1 VEPKPG
7 DIRYHLGRVLGSAA
21 FSASPT
27 SSRLLQYLV
36 EETLA
41 GRAERLKGYSIGID
55 VFDRKAEFDAGSDSI
70 VRVQMGRLRKMLAD
84 YYASDEGR
92 DASLRFAFPKGS
104 YVPLFES
111 DDGSPPV
118 QPGWWQRNAKRV
130 WLSLALITL
139 VVGATG
145 FAFRDKLFPPPE
157 RTEPR
162 LFVAQFNAVDGST
175 DTGLI
180 AKGLQHDLIALLSQY
195 PNLEVLGYETVSGEG
210 NGKKISEWHGA
221 DYLLSG
227 SVTTGSGTIKVSSE
241 LTSVRKGVVLWS
253 DRSNFA
259 YDDIGDVLNSQSD
272 IALSVGAVLGQPDGV
287 IQQASKALVAESAG
301 VSFANYACILSA
313 YDYKRRKDSAN
324 HLKIRNCL
332 EKATRDNPGYA
343 SAWSMLSWIYG
354 DEYRYGFNFRP
365 GLSSA
370 QGALRAAEAG
380 VKSNPFSATA
390 HQYLGIA
397 QFYLRRDEAAKKS
410 LQTAR
415 RLSPN
420 NSEILADIGWQ
431 SALSGSSED
440 ARFYFDE
447 AIKLNPDPPSWYWGG
462 LAIDAIR
469 SEDAERAQQFAALYS
484 GDGLLSL
491 YVKIAAARLNGDM
504 ARVRAMMSVVGK
516 TYPGYDRPGNDFIR
530 RNRIDAQFEKWIFG
544 SAEN

>member
-1 VEPKPG
+1 
-7 DIRYHLGRVLGSAA
+7 VLGSSA

-27 SSRLLQYLV
+27 SSRLLEYLV

-84 YYASDEGR
+84 YYASEEGR
-92 DASLRFAFPKGS
+92 DASLRFTFPKGS

-111 DDGSPPV
+111 NDLSPLA
-118 QPGWWQRNAKRV
+118 QPSWWKLNANRV
-130 WLSLALITL
+130 WLSLALIAFAA
-139 VVGATG
+139 VVTG
-145 FAFRDKLFPPPE
+145 FAFRDRLLPPSE

-162 LFVAQFNAVDGST
+162 LFIAQFNAVDGSAE
-175 DTGLI
+175 TGLI
-180 AKGLQHDLIALLSQY
+180 TKGLQHDLIALLSQY

-210 NGKKISEWHGA
+210 NGKKISQWHGA

-227 SVTTGSGTIKVSSE
+227 SVTTGNGTIKVSSE

-253 DRSNFA
+253 DRSNFS

-272 IALSVGAVLGQPDGV
+272 IALSVGALLGQPDGV
-287 IQQASKALVAESAG
+287 IQQASKALVAESTG
-301 VSFANYACILSA
+301 VSFANYACVLSA

-343 SAWSMLSWIYG
+343 SAWSMLSWVYG
-354 DEYRYGFNFRP
+354 DEYRYGFNHRP

-370 QGALRAAEAG
+370 QAALRAAEAG

-390 HQYLGIA
+390 HQYLSIA
-397 QFYLRRDEAAKKS
+397 QFYMGRDEAAAKS
-410 LQTAR
+410 MQTAR

-420 NSEILADIGWQ
+420 NSEILADTGWQ
-431 SALSGSSED
+431 SAKSGNSEE
-440 ARFYFDE
+440 ARFYFDQ

-462 LAIDAIR
+462 LAIDAIQNK
-469 SEDAERAQQFAALYS
+469 DAERAQQFAPLYAD
-484 GDGLLSL
+484 DGLLSL
-491 YVKIAAARLNGDM
+491 YVRIAAARLNGNE
-504 ARVRAMMSVVGK
+504 AEVRTIMSAVGK

-530 RNRIDAQFEKWIFG
+530 RNRIDPKFEKWIFG
-544 SAEN
+544 LAQN